1 MPVDA
6 LIVAAGAGTRVGA
19 GLPKQY
25 RTLSGKPVLRW
36 SLEAFRKDQRFRR
49 IFVAVDPTYLEHA
62 KSFASGIDGV
72 TFITGG
78 ATRTQT
84 VQKSLI
90 ALQGDPPS
98 LLFIHD
104 AARPGLSTTV
114 LDALFEAMAKGA
126 AGSAPALP
134 LPDALKRA
142 DRNAAV
148 IASVPREGL
157 FRVQTPQAFRFRSLA
172 NAYASHTG
180 TALDDDLAIAEGA
193 GLPIVLVAG
202 DQRLQKL
209 TFEEDFAM
217 IAPQLEHPSQP
228 RIGQGFDAHR
238 LGPGDHVT
246 LCGVKIQSDLGLIG
260 HSDADV
266 AWHALTDAILGAIA
280 AGDIGD
286 HFPPTQAKWKGVESG
301 VFLRHAMDLLRA
313 GGARLVNV
321 DLTLICERP
330 KIQPHRAAMRAS
342 TADALGLPLSAVSI
356 KATTTEGMGF
366 TGRGEGI
373 AAQAAVMVLC
383 PPQTEPPAHA

>member
-49 IFVAVDPTYLEHA
+49 IFVAVDPTYLEQA
-62 KSFASGIDGV
+62 KAIASGIGAI
-72 TFITGG
+72 TFVTGG

-90 ALQGDPPS
+90 ALQGDPPD

-148 IASVPREGL
+148 ISSVSREGL
-157 FRVQTPQAFRFRSLA
+157 FRVQTPQAFHFQALA
-172 NAYASHTG
+172 NAYAKHAG
-180 TALDDDLAIAEGA
+180 NALDDDLAIAELA

-217 IAPQLEHPSQP
+217 IAPHIGHASQL
-228 RIGQGFDAHR
+228 RVGQGFDAHR
-238 LGPGDHVT
+238 LGPGDQVT
-246 LCGVKIQSDLGLIG
+246 LCGVKVPSDRGLIG

-342 TADALGLPLSAVSI
+342 TAKALGLPLNAVSI

-383 PPQTEPPAHA
+383 PPETEPPAQA